1 VRTSVVVPYV
11 CWPDV
16 IHWTFRPH
24 GLRRRPRRWS
34 TRRRP
39 HRCRGSDFRVD
50 VETGTIY
57 VVAELTSIRLRDGDR
72 IDVLRGCLRS
82 FAFPLTTSEQIGD
95 IDELRAGG
103 LTSIWSPRRVSRR
116 TQRRR

>member
-1 VRTSVVVPYV
+1 MRTSVVVPYV

-57 VVAELTSIRLRDGDR
+57 VVAELTPIRLRDGDR
-72 IDVLRGCLRS
+72 TDVLRGCLRS
-82 FAFPLTTSEQIGD
+82 FALPLTTSEQIGD